1 MYEKAWKKIEKLIVK
16 LKPNQLV
23 RKIPK
28 YTKAFLLMA
37 RLNKNAVIDK

>member
-23 RKIPK
+23 RKISK